1 MKLLFVSLGC
11 DKNLVDTEFMLGMLR
26 DDGIEITN
34 DETEAD
40 IIIVNTCCFINDAK
54 EESVNAI
61 LEMAEYKKI
70 GPLKAL
76 IVTGC
81 LAQRYKEEI
90 KTEIP
95 EVDAILGTNS
105 YEDIVKAVHEALGG
119 TFYENFKTLEGLPSI
134 HTKRSVTTGG
144 HFAYLK
150 IAEGC
155 NKRCTYCIIPY
166 IRGNYRSVPMERLI
180 KEAQELADS
189 AQIEQVLADAGISG
203 ADIDELMAAKDAS
216 GALLGYV
223 ITVTDHE
230 GYGGDIQF
238 SMGITNEGTL
248 NGISLLSISET
259 AGLGMR
265 AGEVLVP
272 QFSDKNVSR
281 FTYTKTGA
289 TADSEIDAISGATI
303 TTNAVVNGVNAGL
316 AYFDKILK
324 GGSAQ

>member
-1 MKLLFVSLGC
+1 MKGMIKDALILFAITLIAG
-11 DKNLVDTEFMLGMLR
+11 LMLGVVN
-26 DDGIEITN
+26 DITKEPIAQQEQKAKN
-34 DETEAD
+34 EACQNVFAAAD
-40 IIIVNTCCFINDAK
+40 
-54 EESVNAI
+54 S
-61 LEMAEYKKI
+61 
-70 GPLKAL
+70 
-76 IVTGC
+76 
-81 LAQRYKEEI
+81 
-90 KTEIP
+90 
-95 EVDAILGTNS
+95 
-105 YEDIVKAVHEALGG
+105 
-119 TFYENFKTLEGLPSI
+119 FK
-134 HTKRSVTTGG
+134 
-144 HFAYLK
+144 
-150 IAEGC
+150 
-155 NKRCTYCIIPY
+155 
-166 IRGNYRSVPMERLI
+166 
-180 KEAQELADS
+180 AQELADS
-189 AQIEQVLADAGISG
+189 AQIEQALTDAGISG
-203 ADIDELMAAKDAS
+203 ADIDELMEAKDAS

-272 QFSDKNVSR
+272 QFADKNVSK

>member
-1 MKLLFVSLGC
+1 MKGMIKDALILFAITLIAG
-11 DKNLVDTEFMLGMLR
+11 LMLGVVN
-26 DDGIEITN
+26 DITKEPIAQQEQKAKN
-34 DETEAD
+34 EVCQNVFAAAD
-40 IIIVNTCCFINDAK
+40 SF
-54 EESVNAI
+54 
-61 LEMAEYKKI
+61 
-70 GPLKAL
+70 
-76 IVTGC
+76 
-81 LAQRYKEEI
+81 
-90 KTEIP
+90 
-95 EVDAILGTNS
+95 
-105 YEDIVKAVHEALGG
+105 
-119 TFYENFKTLEGLPSI
+119 
-134 HTKRSVTTGG
+134 
-144 HFAYLK
+144 
-150 IAEGC
+150 
-155 NKRCTYCIIPY
+155 
-166 IRGNYRSVPMERLI
+166 
-180 KEAQELADS
+180 EAQELADS
-189 AQIEQVLADAGISG
+189 AQIEQVLTDAGISG

-272 QFSDKNVSR
+272 QFADKNVSK

>member
-1 MKLLFVSLGC
+1 MKGMIKDALILFAITLIAG
-11 DKNLVDTEFMLGMLR
+11 LMLGVVN
-26 DDGIEITN
+26 DITKEPIAQQEQKAKN
-34 DETEAD
+34 EACQN
-40 IIIVNTCCFINDAK
+40 V
-54 EESVNAI
+54 
-61 LEMAEYKKI
+61 
-70 GPLKAL
+70 
-76 IVTGC
+76 
-81 LAQRYKEEI
+81 
-90 KTEIP
+90 
-95 EVDAILGTNS
+95 
-105 YEDIVKAVHEALGG
+105 
-119 TFYENFKTLEGLPSI
+119 
-134 HTKRSVTTGG
+134 
-144 HFAYLK
+144 FA
-150 IAEGC
+150 AAD
-155 NKRCTYCIIPY
+155 
-166 IRGNYRSVPMERLI
+166 SF
-180 KEAQELADS
+180 EAQELADS
-189 AQIEQVLADAGISG
+189 AQIEQALTDAGISG

-272 QFSDKNVSR
+272 QFADKNVSR

>member
-1 MKLLFVSLGC
+1 MKGMIKDALILFAITLIAG
-11 DKNLVDTEFMLGMLR
+11 LMLGVVN
-26 DDGIEITN
+26 DITKEPIAQQEQKAKN
-34 DETEAD
+34 EACQN
-40 IIIVNTCCFINDAK
+40 V
-54 EESVNAI
+54 
-61 LEMAEYKKI
+61 
-70 GPLKAL
+70 
-76 IVTGC
+76 
-81 LAQRYKEEI
+81 
-90 KTEIP
+90 
-95 EVDAILGTNS
+95 
-105 YEDIVKAVHEALGG
+105 
-119 TFYENFKTLEGLPSI
+119 
-134 HTKRSVTTGG
+134 
-144 HFAYLK
+144 FA
-150 IAEGC
+150 AAD
-155 NKRCTYCIIPY
+155 
-166 IRGNYRSVPMERLI
+166 SF
-180 KEAQELADS
+180 EAQELADS
-189 AQIEQVLADAGISG
+189 AQIEQVLTDAGISG

-272 QFSDKNVSR
+272 QFSDKNVSK

-289 TADSEIDAISGATI
+289 VADSEIDAISGATI

>member
-1 MKLLFVSLGC
+1 MKGMIKDALILFAITLIAG
-11 DKNLVDTEFMLGMLR
+11 LMLGVVN
-26 DDGIEITN
+26 DITKEPIAQQEQKAKN
-34 DETEAD
+34 EACQN
-40 IIIVNTCCFINDAK
+40 V
-54 EESVNAI
+54 
-61 LEMAEYKKI
+61 
-70 GPLKAL
+70 
-76 IVTGC
+76 
-81 LAQRYKEEI
+81 
-90 KTEIP
+90 
-95 EVDAILGTNS
+95 
-105 YEDIVKAVHEALGG
+105 
-119 TFYENFKTLEGLPSI
+119 
-134 HTKRSVTTGG
+134 
-144 HFAYLK
+144 FA
-150 IAEGC
+150 AAD
-155 NKRCTYCIIPY
+155 
-166 IRGNYRSVPMERLI
+166 SF
-180 KEAQELADS
+180 EAQELADS
-189 AQIEQVLADAGISG
+189 AQIEQVLTDAGISG

-238 SMGITNEGTL
+238 SLGITNEGTL
-248 NGISLLSISET
+248 NGISLQGISET

-272 QFSDKNVSR
+272 QFADKNVSK

>member
-1 MKLLFVSLGC
+1 MKGMIKDALILFAITLIAG
-11 DKNLVDTEFMLGMLR
+11 LMLGVVN
-26 DDGIEITN
+26 DITKEPIAQQEQKAKN
-34 DETEAD
+34 EACQNVFAEAD
-40 IIIVNTCCFINDAK
+40 SF
-54 EESVNAI
+54 
-61 LEMAEYKKI
+61 
-70 GPLKAL
+70 
-76 IVTGC
+76 
-81 LAQRYKEEI
+81 
-90 KTEIP
+90 
-95 EVDAILGTNS
+95 
-105 YEDIVKAVHEALGG
+105 
-119 TFYENFKTLEGLPSI
+119 
-134 HTKRSVTTGG
+134 
-144 HFAYLK
+144 
-150 IAEGC
+150 
-155 NKRCTYCIIPY
+155 
-166 IRGNYRSVPMERLI
+166 
-180 KEAQELADS
+180 EAQELADS
-189 AQIEQVLADAGISG
+189 AQIEQALTDAGISG
-203 ADIDELMAAKDAS
+203 ADIDELMEAKDAS

-272 QFSDKNVSR
+272 QFADKNVSK

>member
-1 MKLLFVSLGC
+1 MKGMIKDALILFAITLIAG
-11 DKNLVDTEFMLGMLR
+11 LMLGVVN
-26 DDGIEITN
+26 DITKEPIAQQEQKAKN
-34 DETEAD
+34 EACQN
-40 IIIVNTCCFINDAK
+40 V
-54 EESVNAI
+54 
-61 LEMAEYKKI
+61 
-70 GPLKAL
+70 
-76 IVTGC
+76 
-81 LAQRYKEEI
+81 
-90 KTEIP
+90 
-95 EVDAILGTNS
+95 
-105 YEDIVKAVHEALGG
+105 
-119 TFYENFKTLEGLPSI
+119 
-134 HTKRSVTTGG
+134 
-144 HFAYLK
+144 FA
-150 IAEGC
+150 AAD
-155 NKRCTYCIIPY
+155 
-166 IRGNYRSVPMERLI
+166 SF
-180 KEAQELADS
+180 EAQELADS
-189 AQIEQVLADAGISG
+189 AQIEQALTDAGISG
-203 ADIDELMAAKDAS
+203 ADIDELMEAKDAS

-272 QFSDKNVSR
+272 EFADKNVSK